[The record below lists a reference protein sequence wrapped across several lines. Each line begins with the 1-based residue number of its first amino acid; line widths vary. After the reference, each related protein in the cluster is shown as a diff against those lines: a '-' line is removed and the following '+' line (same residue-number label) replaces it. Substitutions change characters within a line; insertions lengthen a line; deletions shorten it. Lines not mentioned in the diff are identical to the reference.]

1 LAAHVITA
9 MTFNQSLGTHYT
21 PQDIAAMSDE
31 DVLLMRKSIEVYG
44 KWLKFKE
51 RSNRGR

>member
-1 LAAHVITA
+1 